1 MHCLRRQRGFT
12 LMEMLVTIGIMAV
25 VAAVGTPLASTF
37 YDRYEF
43 TATTEQLV
51 FEINRARM
59 QAVAQNRF
67 VRIRLDDG
75 YYVREQS
82 TDGISFTA
90 ADVPVELPDGY
101 SVYAGVTGTPSF
113 NRNGLANSTTYLTLQ
128 KGADLKTVRTNV
140 VGRVNI
146 L

>member
-1 MHCLRRQRGFT
+1 LV
-12 LMEMLVTIGIMAV
+12 EMLVSFATVAV

-43 TATTEQLV
+43 TAATEQLV

-82 TDGISFTA
+82 TDGISFTTTDA
-90 ADVPVELPDGY
+90 PVELPDGY
-101 SVYAGVTGTPSF
+101 ALSAGGTGTPSF

-128 KGADLKTVRTNV
+128 KGEDQKTVRTNV
-140 VGRVNI
+140 VGRVSV